1 MLLGLTLGLL
11 FFCMNVVGFN
21 FDFYPGDLGDGRLN
35 LYFLEHAHRFFTGKV
50 ASFWNAPFMYPQPNV
65 IAYSDN
71 LLGSAPFYSLLRLLG
86 FDLYM
91 SYQLWFMVVTGLNY
105 ITAFYFLKYICR
117 NSYAAVLGAFV
128 FAFSIALQSQLTH
141 AQTFPR
147 FAIPIA
153 FLMAAKYSETLNPR
167 YILYTLLAWVYQM
180 YCGIY
185 LGLMLAVPLGIFV
198 ALTAIKDAKHDRIVS
213 YDARW
218 YRQVTVYFLI
228 SLLILLPLLIPYLGR
243 NIAPTIGR
251 LREISATIPTI
262 KSHFYS
268 QEGSL
273 AWDFLSKTGQNYP
286 AWWDHQI
293 FAGGIATFCLLVCL
307 VWLLYG
313 LKKAKF
319 SLAGLSTTKL
329 MLLTG
334 LFTFVLYIRLA
345 GVSAYYII
353 YFLPGF
359 SAMRSITR
367 IINIELIFF
376 AIATAFVFARLIGN
390 RPRYGLLLFLVAFS
404 LTVGDNY
411 FYRDKSY
418 RTLVS
423 KAKARTAGLEETF
436 AQIPQGSI
444 VSYEPRVLESSPIDY
459 QIDAMLASQ
468 KYGLIAVNG
477 YTATC
482 PGDYSEYWNNPN
494 KASRNTWLKGKLS
507 AHNFIYVISSPDSVK
522 KLSVGEIT
530 NNEVELSREQK
541 IENLLKKIQADEKWM
556 KDIERKAKEEGISAD
571 SMITLDAIRLVER
584 E

>member
-35 LYFLEHAHRFFTGKV
+35 LYFLEHAHKFFTGNLS
-50 ASFWNAPFMYPQPNV
+50 SFWNAPFMYPQPNV

-71 LLGSAPFYSLLRLLG
+71 LLGSAPFYSVFRLLG

-105 ITAFYFLKYICR
+105 ITAFYLLKYICR
-117 NSYAAVLGAFV
+117 SSYAAVLGAYV

-153 FLMAAKYSETLNPR
+153 FLMATKYSETLNPR
-167 YILYTLLAWVYQM
+167 CIFYTLLAWVYQM

-185 LGLMLAVPLGIFV
+185 LGLMLALPLGIFV

-218 YRQVTVYFLI
+218 YRQVGVYSLI

-243 NIAPTIGR
+243 NIAPTISR

-293 FAGGIATFCLLVCL
+293 FAGGIATLSLLVCL

-313 LKKAKF
+313 LRKAKF

-329 MLLTG
+329 MLLAG

-345 GVSAYYII
+345 GVSAYFII

-376 AIATAFVFARLIGN
+376 ALATALVFTRLVN
-390 RPRYGLLLFLVAFS
+390 NKAKYSLPLFLGVLI
-404 LTVGDNY
+404 LTVCDNY
-411 FYRDKSY
+411 FHQDKSY
-418 RTLVS
+418 RTKVS
-423 KAKARTAGLEETF
+423 KAVARTVELERLF
-436 AQIPQGSI
+436 AKIPKGAV
-444 VSYEPRVLESSPIDY
+444 VSYEPSVMESSPIDY

-468 KYGLIAVNG
+468 KYGLLAVNG

-482 PGDYSEYWNNPN
+482 PGDYGEYWNNPN
-494 KASRNTWLKGKLS
+494 KATRNIWFKGKRI
-507 AHNFIYVISSPDSVK
+507 AHDYIYVVYGPDSIHRIPVSDTK
-522 KLSVGEIT
+522 NYEP
-530 NNEVELSREQK
+530 
-541 IENLLKKIQADEKWM
+541 
-556 KDIERKAKEEGISAD
+556 
-571 SMITLDAIRLVER
+571 
-584 E
+584 